1 MALVGREQAEDENGR
16 DEHNHNAA
24 DDGFLR
30 QVEVDGWFL
39 LRLAGLRVV
48 ARFAGAA
55 RLRGALGFLLLREP
69 VPPRVVLV
77 RASALRGAV
86 FLDELVEVVF
96 LLAIAQM
103 FLWHYN
109 MEKDMRQVV
118 W

>member
-1 MALVGREQAEDENGR
+1 MAG
-16 DEHNHNAA
+16 
-24 DDGFLR
+24 
-30 QVEVDGWFL
+30 FL

-48 ARFAGAA
+48 ARFAGAV
-55 RLRGALGFLLLREP
+55 RLRGALGFLLLREL
-69 VPPRVVLV
+69 VPPRVVLA

-86 FLDELVEVVF
+86 FLEELVEVVF
-96 LLAIAQM
+96 LFAIAQM